1 MELWNR
7 RRRCWMKLEME
18 RAGLERPF
26 PAVTQPPQS
35 RLGRE
40 RRQSRLGRERRLS
53 RQRWETP
60 SGVQGPQSWMEGQSR
75 AYVKG
80 EVLWTS
86 QRSQSH
92 QHLFRPP
99 EDGLKKQ
106 LQRGHARGAS
116 GKNQRVL
123 WSQDLTGGF
132 LFPSPHRTQEGN
144 GVAAEVTRFQGHLL
158 RGGGNLVQGGCTS
171 PACLCACV
179 GVRARVLKLR
189 VRGPC
194 VRVYAVRARVPRV
207 CTGVAAAAGA
217 RPGRGS
223 ACPSLCAPARPPE
236 RSIASGQECACVG
249 MPHKV
254 CDVITPA
261 LEEVT
266 PAVAWVLNTHLWSTE
281 PPPCWE
287 EAQPAHIDQV
297 EEPRENRRRRE
308 MPSQPTAATGC
319 SCMRDPKP
327 DHLAKPIPNS

>member
-53 RQRWETP
+53 RQGWETP
-60 SGVQGPQSWMEGQSR
+60 SAVQGPQSWMEGQSR

-223 ACPSLCAPARPPE
+223 ACPSLCAPARQPE

-261 LEEVT
+261 LEELT
-266 PAVAWVLNTHLWSTE
+266 PAVAWVLPTSTFPPWRDTSFCV
-281 PPPCWE
+281 PPP
-287 EAQPAHIDQV
+287 
-297 EEPRENRRRRE
+297 
-308 MPSQPTAATGC
+308 
-319 SCMRDPKP
+319 
-327 DHLAKPIPNS
+327 PI